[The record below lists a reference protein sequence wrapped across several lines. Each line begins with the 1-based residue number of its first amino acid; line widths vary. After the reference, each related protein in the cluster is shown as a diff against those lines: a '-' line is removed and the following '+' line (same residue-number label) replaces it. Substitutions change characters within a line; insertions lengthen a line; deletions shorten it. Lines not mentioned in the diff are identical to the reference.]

1 MGEMARFEESPV
13 SEPSRPSMMMV
24 ETKPDDVA
32 RSMEGE
38 IVTVITVSDP
48 MAFELDF
55 CPIFLIAK

>member
-1 MGEMARFEESPV
+1 
-13 SEPSRPSMMMV
+13 MMMV
-24 ETKPDDVA
+24 ETNPDDVA

-38 IVTVITVSDP
+38 IVTVMTVSDP